1 MDALNLKEVLVRK
14 PFKRITPIDCRT
26 GGLYKDGK
34 VWNDNYDDATYEIVS
49 QTDFMREYDP
59 SGHMINNPL
68 IYPDKKRKDPDTGQE
83 FSEPMARC
91 AFAFQRIITV
101 KQLAHLCGN
110 DIQFEMPSSKD
121 NKQTNETF
129 FKFKEGWSVKNM
141 EIAWFESAKSVK
153 ITGDVAF
160 VGYKKGGKFHW
171 KVLSYMNGDSL
182 YPHYDAVTGEL
193 SLFARKYSDMDEN
206 GKETTTYVEVWDE
219 KKLYRFKKD
228 NTGAVGLVNRIKEVF
243 GLHGYRL
250 ISEEPHNFPFIPV
263 SYKRD
268 DNGACWSFSQ
278 GSIDQY
284 ELAFSQLVQNNTAFA
299 FPIMYMKGEEVSLIG
314 DMTGAVKG
322 ITMAEDEDA
331 GFLNT
336 PNGSDLFTLQLS
348 TLYKLIYEQSFAVI
362 PPEVRSGDMPGV
374 AVKLLYSPA
383 VEFAMKDAQEYQQ
396 FLDNMVRIYME
407 GYGTEI
413 GQTTS
418 FNQLEVYSWILPYV
432 PQNDS
437 ELIQNLAVA
446 VQNGFESRQTA
457 SEKIPMIAK
466 NSEWERI
473 LKEQKEQQ
481 QNDILAQIELN
492 KATQPND
499 TVQVEEVE

>member
-1 MDALNLKEVLVRK
+1 MDALNLKEILVRK
-14 PFKRITPIDCRT
+14 PFKRITPIDCRM
-26 GGLYKDGK
+26 GGIYKDG
-34 VWNDNYDDATYEIVS
+34 VAYDDLDTPVYEILS
-49 QTDFMREYDP
+49 QADFMREFEP
-59 SGHMINNPL
+59 SGHMINNPI
-68 IYPDKKRKDPDTGQE
+68 IYPDKKRVDPETKQE
-83 FSEPMARC
+83 YTEPIARC

-110 DIQFEMPSSKD
+110 DIQFEMPSTKD
-121 NKQTNETF
+121 NEQINETF

-141 EIAWFESAKSVK
+141 EIAWFEAAKSVK
-153 ITGDVAF
+153 VTGDVAF

-171 KVLSYMNGDSL
+171 KVLSYLNGDSL

-206 GKETTTYVEVWDE
+206 GKKTTTYVEVWDE
-219 KKLYRFKKD
+219 KNLYRFKRD
-228 NTGAVGLVNRIKEVF
+228 NTGAVGVLNRIKEIF
-243 GLHGYRL
+243 GLRGYRL
-250 ISEEPHNFPFIPV
+250 ISEEPHNFPFLPV
-263 SYKRD
+263 AYKRD
-268 DNGACWSFSQ
+268 ENGACWSFSQ

-284 ELAFSQLVQNNTAFA
+284 ELAFSQLAQNNTAYA
-299 FPIMYMKGEEVSLIG
+299 FPIMYMKGDEVSLVG

-322 ITMAEDEDA
+322 ITMAENEDA

-383 VEFAMKDAQEYQQ
+383 VEFAMKDAQEYQS
-396 FLDNMVRIYME
+396 FLDGMVRIYMN

-413 GQTTS
+413 GQISS
-418 FNQLEVYSWILPYV
+418 FNNLEVYSWILPYV

-481 QNDILAQIELN
+481 QQDILAQVELN

-499 TVQVEEVE
+499 TVQVEKTE

>member
-1 MDALNLKEVLVRK
+1 MDALNLKEILVRK
-14 PFKRITPIDCRT
+14 PFKRVTPINCHT
-26 GGLYKDGK
+26 GGLYKEGIA
-34 VWNDNYDDATYEIVS
+34 YDDLDVPVYEIVS
-49 QTDFMREYDP
+49 QADFMREFEP
-59 SGHMINNPL
+59 SGHMINNPI
-68 IYPDKKRKDPDTGQE
+68 IYPDKKRKDPDTGAE
-83 FSEPMARC
+83 YTEPMSRC

-110 DIQFEMPSSKD
+110 DVQFEMPSSAD
-121 NKQTNETF
+121 NEQTNERF

-153 ITGDVAF
+153 ITGDAAF
-160 VGYKKGGKFHW
+160 VGYKKGGKFYW
-171 KVLSYMNGDSL
+171 KVLSYLNGDSL
-182 YPHYDAVTGEL
+182 YPHYDSVTGEL

-206 GKETTTYVEVWDE
+206 GNETATYVEVWD
-219 KKLYRFKKD
+219 KDNLYRFKEDK
-228 NTGAVGLVNRIKEVF
+228 TGAVGLINRIKEVF
-243 GLHGYRL
+243 GLKGYTL
-250 ISEEPHNFPFIPV
+250 ISKEPHNFPFIPIA
-263 SYKRD
+263 YKRD
-268 DNGACWSFSQ
+268 ENGACWSFSQ

-299 FPIMYMKGEEVSLIG
+299 FPIMYMKGEEVSLVG

-322 ITMAEDEDA
+322 ITMAQDEDA

-383 VEFAMKDAQEYQQ
+383 VEFAMKDAQEYQS
-396 FLDNMVRIYME
+396 FLDAMVRIYME

-413 GQTTS
+413 SQRSS
-418 FNQLEVYSWILPYV
+418 FNQLEIYSWILPYV

-437 ELIQNLAVA
+437 ELVQNLAVA

-481 QNDILAQIELN
+481 QQDILAQVQLQ
-492 KATQPND
+492 KATQPKE
-499 TVQVEEVE
+499 TVMGEEIE

>member
-1 MDALNLKEVLVRK
+1 MDALNLKEILVRK
-14 PFKRITPIDCRT
+14 PFKRITPIDCHT
-26 GGLYKDGK
+26 GGLYKEGEI
-34 VWNDNYDDATYEIVS
+34 YDDNDSAYYEIVS
-49 QTDFMREYDP
+49 QADFLREFEP
-59 SGHMINNPL
+59 SGHMINNPI
-68 IYPDKKRKDPDTGQE
+68 IYPDKKRKNPETGE
-83 FSEPMARC
+83 EYVEPVSRC
-91 AFAFQRIITV
+91 AFAFQRIISV

-110 DIQFEMPSSKD
+110 DIQFEMPSTKD
-121 NKQTNETF
+121 NEQTNELF

-153 ITGDVAF
+153 VTGDAAF
-160 VGYKKGGKFHW
+160 VGYKKGTKFYW
-171 KVLSYMNGDSL
+171 KVLSYLNGDSL
-182 YPHYDAVTGEL
+182 YPHYNSISGEL
-193 SLFARKYSDMDEN
+193 ELFARKYSDVDEN
-206 GKETTTYVEVWDE
+206 GVETTTYVEVWDNTH
-219 KKLYRFKKD
+219 LYRFKKD
-228 NTGAVGLVNRIKEVF
+228 NTGAVGILNRIKEVF
-243 GLHGYRL
+243 GLKGYRL
-250 ISEEPHNFPFIPV
+250 VSKESHNFPFIPV
-263 SYKRD
+263 AYKRD

-284 ELAFSQLVQNNTAFA
+284 ELAFSQLAQNNTAYA
-299 FPIMYMKGEEVSLIG
+299 FPIMYMKGDEVQLVG
-314 DMTGAVKG
+314 DMSGAVKG
-322 ITMAEDEDA
+322 ITMAQDEDA

-383 VEFAMKDAQEYQQ
+383 VEFAMKDAQEYQS
-396 FLDNMVRIYME
+396 FLDTMVRIYME
-407 GYGTEI
+407 GYGTELGMI
-413 GQTTS
+413 SS
-418 FNQLEVYSWILPYV
+418 FNKLEIYSWILPYV

-481 QNDILAQIELN
+481 QNDILAQVELN
-492 KATQPND
+492 KATKPND
-499 TVQVEEVE
+499 TVQVEGVE

>member
-1 MDALNLKEVLVRK
+1 MDALNLKEILVRK
-14 PFKRITPIDCRT
+14 PFKRITPIDCHK
-26 GGLYKDGK
+26 GGLYKES
-34 VWNDNYDDATYEIVS
+34 VAYDDLDTAVYEIVS
-49 QTDFMREYDP
+49 QADFLREFEP
-59 SGHMINNPL
+59 TGHIINNPV
-68 IYPDKKRKDPDTGQE
+68 IYPDKKRVDPETGRE
-83 FSEPMARC
+83 YTEPMARC

-121 NKQTNETF
+121 DESTNETF

-141 EIAWFESAKSVK
+141 EIAWFESCKSVK
-153 ITGDVAF
+153 VTGDVAF
-160 VGYKKGGKFHW
+160 VGYKKNGKFYW
-171 KVLSYMNGDSL
+171 KVLSYLNGDAL

-206 GKETTTYVEVWDE
+206 GKETSTYVEVWDD
-219 KKLYRFKKD
+219 KNLYRFKKD
-228 NTGAVGLVNRIKEVF
+228 KTGAAGLYARIKEVF
-243 GLHGYRL
+243 GLQGYRL
-250 ISEEPHNFPFIPV
+250 VSAEPHNFPSIPV
-263 SYKRD
+263 AYHRD
-268 DNGACWSFSQ
+268 ENGACWSFSQ

-284 ELAFSQLVQNNTAFA
+284 ELAFSQLVQNNIAFA
-299 FPIMYMKGEEVSLIG
+299 FPIMYMKGDDVSLVG
-314 DMTGAVKG
+314 DMSGAVKA

-336 PNGSDLFTLQLS
+336 PNGSELFTLQLS

-383 VEFAMKDAQEYQQ
+383 VEFAMKDAQEYQS
-396 FLDNMVRIYME
+396 FLDSMVRIYMN

-413 GQTTS
+413 GQISS
-418 FNQLEVYSWILPYV
+418 FNKLEIYSWILPYV

-437 ELIQNLAVA
+437 ELINNLAIA

-481 QNDILAQIELN
+481 QQDILAQVELN
-492 KATQPND
+492 KATKPDD
-499 TVQVEEVE
+499 TIQTEKVE

>member
-1 MDALNLKEVLVRK
+1 MDALNLKEILVRK
-14 PFKRITPIDCRT
+14 PFKRITSLDCHT
-26 GGLYKDGK
+26 GGLYKDG
-34 VWNDNYDDATYEIVS
+34 VAYDDLDTPIYEIVS
-49 QTDFMREYDP
+49 QADFMREFEP
-59 SGHMINNPL
+59 SGHIINSPI
-68 IYPDKKRKDPDTGQE
+68 IYPDKKRIDPETKQE
-83 FSEPMARC
+83 YTEPVSRC

-121 NKQTNETF
+121 DETTNETF

-153 ITGDVAF
+153 VTGDAAF
-160 VGYKKGGKFHW
+160 VGYKKGGKFYW

-182 YPHYDAVTGEL
+182 YPHYDSVTGEL
-193 SLFARKYSDMDEN
+193 NLFARKYSDMDEN
-206 GKETTTYVEVWDE
+206 GKETTTYVEVWDNE
-219 KKLYRFKKD
+219 YLYRFKKD
-228 NTGAVGLVNRIKEVF
+228 NTGAVGLLNRIREVF
-243 GLHGYRL
+243 GLRGYRL
-250 ISEEPHNFPFIPV
+250 ISREPHNFPFIPV
-263 SYKRD
+263 AYKRD
-268 DNGACWSFSQ
+268 ENGACWSFSQ

-322 ITMAEDEDA
+322 ITMAENEDA

-383 VEFAMKDAQEYQQ
+383 VEFAMKDAQEYQS
-396 FLDNMVRIYME
+396 FLDGMVRIYMN

-413 GQTTS
+413 GQISS
-418 FNQLEVYSWILPYV
+418 FNKLEIYSWILPYV

-437 ELIQNLAVA
+437 ELINNLAVA

-473 LKEQKEQQ
+473 MKEQKEQQ
-481 QNDILAQIELN
+481 QQDILAQVELN
-492 KATQPND
+492 NATQPND
-499 TVQVEEVE
+499 TIQTEKVE

>member
-1 MDALNLKEVLVRK
+1 MDALNLKEILVRR
-14 PFKRITPIDCRT
+14 PFKRITPIGCRV
-26 GGLYKDGK
+26 GGLYKDSIA
-34 VWNDNYDDATYEIVS
+34 YDDEDAAVYEIIS
-49 QTDFMREYDP
+49 QADFMREFEP
-59 SGHMINNPL
+59 SGHMINNPV
-68 IYPDKKRKDPDTGQE
+68 IYPDKKRIDPETKQE
-83 FSEPMARC
+83 YTEPMARC

-121 NKQTNETF
+121 DESTNDTF

-160 VGYKKGGKFHW
+160 VGYKKGGKFYW
-171 KVLSYMNGDSL
+171 KVLSHINGDSL
-182 YPHYDAVTGEL
+182 YPHYDSVTGEL
-193 SLFARKYSDMDEN
+193 SLFARKYSDTDEN
-206 GKETTTYVEVWDE
+206 GKESATYVEVWDE

-228 NTGAVGLVNRIKEVF
+228 NTGAVGMLNRIKEIF
-243 GLHGYRL
+243 GLRGYRL
-250 ISEEPHNFPFIPV
+250 ISEEPHNFPFLPV

-268 DNGACWSFSQ
+268 ENGACWSFSQ

-299 FPIMYMKGEEVSLIG
+299 FPIMYMKGDEVSLVG

-322 ITMAEDEDA
+322 ITMAENEDA

-383 VEFAMKDAQEYQQ
+383 VEFAMKDAQEYQS
-396 FLDNMVRIYME
+396 FLDGMVRIYMN

-413 GQTTS
+413 GQISS
-418 FNQLEVYSWILPYV
+418 FNKLDIYSWILPYV

-437 ELIQNLAVA
+437 ELVTNLATA

-473 LKEQKEQQ
+473 MKEQKEQQ
-481 QNDILAQIELN
+481 QQDILAQVRLK
-492 KATQPND
+492 KATQPDD
-499 TVQVEEVE
+499 TIQVEE

>member
-1 MDALNLKEVLVRK
+1 MDALNLKEILVRK
-14 PFKRITPIDCRT
+14 PFKRVTPIDCRM
-26 GGLYKDGK
+26 GGLYKDG
-34 VWNDNYDDATYEIVS
+34 VAYDDLDTATYEIVS
-49 QTDFMREYDP
+49 QADFLREFEP
-59 SGHMINNPL
+59 TGHMINNPV
-68 IYPDKKRKDPDTGQE
+68 IYPDKKRVDPETKQE
-83 FSEPMARC
+83 YTEPMARC
-91 AFAFQRIITV
+91 AFAFQRIITT

-110 DIQFEMPSSKD
+110 DVQFEMPSSKD

-141 EIAWFESAKSVK
+141 EIAWFESCKSVK

-160 VGYKKGGKFHW
+160 VGYKKNGKFYW
-171 KVLSYMNGDSL
+171 KVLSYLNGDSL
-182 YPHYDAVTGEL
+182 YPHYDSVTGEL

-219 KKLYRFKKD
+219 KYLYRFKKD
-228 NTGAVGLVNRIKEVF
+228 NTGAVGLLNRIKDIF
-243 GLHGYRL
+243 GLRGYRL
-250 ISEEPHNFPFIPV
+250 VSSEPHNFPFIPV

-268 DNGACWSFSQ
+268 ENGACWSFSQ

-284 ELAFSQLVQNNTAFA
+284 ELAFSQLVQNNIAFA
-299 FPIMYMKGEEVSLIG
+299 FPIMYMKGDEVSLVG
-314 DMTGAVKG
+314 DMTGAVKA
-322 ITMAEDEDA
+322 ITMAEGEDA

-336 PNGSDLFTLQLS
+336 PNGSELFTLQLS

-383 VEFAMKDAQEYQQ
+383 VEFAMKDAQEYQS
-396 FLDNMVRIYME
+396 FLDGMVRIYQE

-413 GQTTS
+413 GQNSS
-418 FNQLEVYSWILPYV
+418 FKTLEVYSWILPYV

-437 ELIQNLAVA
+437 ELINNLATA

-473 LKEQKEQQ
+473 IKEQKEQQ
-481 QNDILAQIELN
+481 QQDILAQVQLQRQ
-492 KATQPND
+492 TQPD
-499 TVQVEEVE
+499 DVIETEKVE

>member
-1 MDALNLKEVLVRK
+1 MDALNLKEILVKK
-14 PFKRITPIDCRT
+14 PFKRITSIGYQEGD
-26 GGLYKDGK
+26 LYKNGMDA
-34 VWNDNYDDATYEIVS
+34 NSDYDDAIYQIVS
-49 QTDFMREYDP
+49 QTDFMREFEP
-59 SGHMINNPL
+59 TGHLINNPFV
-68 IYPDKKRKDPDTGQE
+68 YPDKERIDPESGKTYKE
-83 FSEPMARC
+83 RMVRC

-101 KQLAHLCGN
+101 KQLSHLCGN
-110 DIQFEMPSSKD
+110 DVQFEMPSSKD
-121 NKQTNETF
+121 DKKTNETF

-160 VGYKKGGKFHW
+160 VGYKKNGKFYW
-171 KVLSYMNGDSL
+171 KILSFINGDKL
-182 YPHYDAVTGEL
+182 YPHYDDVTGEL
-193 SLFARKYSDMDEN
+193 SLFARKYSGLDEEGN
-206 GKETTTYVEVWDE
+206 KTTTYVEVWDE
-219 KKLYRFKKD
+219 KNLYRYKKD
-228 NTGAVGLVNRIKEVF
+228 ESGASGVISKIKQIF
-243 GLHGYRL
+243 GLSGYKL
-250 ISEEPHNFPFIPV
+250 ISQEPHNFPFIPI

-268 DNGACWSFSQ
+268 ENGACWSFSQ

-284 ELAFSQLVQNNTAFA
+284 ELSFSQMAQNNIAFA
-299 FPIMYMKGEEVSLIG
+299 FPIMYMKGNDVSLIG
-314 DMTGAVKG
+314 DMSGSVKA
-322 ITMAEDEDA
+322 ITMSEDEDA

-336 PNGSDLFTLQLS
+336 PNGSELFSLQLN

-383 VEFAMKDAQEYQQ
+383 VEFAMKDAQEYQP
-396 FLDNMVRIYME
+396 FLDNMVKIYME

-413 GQTTS
+413 GQASS
-418 FNQLEVYSWILPYV
+418 FNSLNVYSWISPYV

-473 LKEQKEQQ
+473 IREQKEQQ
-481 QNDILAQIELN
+481 QNDILAQVELQR
-492 KATQPND
+492 ATMPND
-499 TVQVEEVE
+499 TVEVEEV

>member
-1 MDALNLKEVLVRK
+1 MDALNLKEILVRK
-14 PFKRITPIDCRT
+14 PFKRITPIDCHN
-26 GGLYKDGK
+26 GGLYKDG
-34 VWNDNYDDATYEIVS
+34 VAYDDLDTPIYEIVS
-49 QTDFMREYDP
+49 QADFMREFEP
-59 SGHMINNPL
+59 TGHMINNPV
-68 IYPDKKRKDPDTGQE
+68 IYPDKKRIDPETKQE
-83 FSEPMARC
+83 YTEPMSRC
-91 AFAFQRIITV
+91 AFAFQRIITI
-101 KQLAHLCGN
+101 KQMAHLTGN

-121 NKQTNETF
+121 NDQTNDTF

-141 EIAWFESAKSVK
+141 EIAWFEFAKSVK
-153 ITGDVAF
+153 ITGDAAF
-160 VGYKKGGKFHW
+160 VGYKKNGKFYW
-171 KVLSYMNGDSL
+171 KVLSYMNGDIL
-182 YPHYDAVTGEL
+182 YPHYDSVTGDL

-206 GKETTTYVEVWDE
+206 GKETTNYVEVWDE

-228 NTGAVGLVNRIKEVF
+228 NTGAVGVLNRIKEVF
-243 GLHGYRL
+243 GLKGYRL
-250 ISEEPHNFPFIPV
+250 ISEEPHNFPSIPV
-263 SYKRD
+263 SYHRD
-268 DNGACWSFSQ
+268 ENGACWSFSQ
-278 GSIDQY
+278 GNIDQY

-299 FPIMYMKGEEVSLIG
+299 FPIMYMKGEDVSLIG

-322 ITMAEDEDA
+322 VTMAENEDA

-383 VEFAMKDAQEYQQ
+383 VEFAMKDAQEFQPA
-396 FLDNMVRIYME
+396 LDKIVDIYTE
-407 GYGTEI
+407 GYGTEV
-413 GQTTS
+413 GQSSS

-437 ELIQNLAVA
+437 ELISNLATA

-473 LKEQKEQQ
+473 LKEQKEEQQ
-481 QNDILAQIELN
+481 QDILAQVQLQR
-492 KATQPND
+492 KTQPND
-499 TVQVEEVE
+499 TVELEGV

>member
-1 MDALNLKEVLVRK
+1 MDALDLKEVLVRK

-26 GGLYKDGK
+26 GGLYRDGLE
-34 VWNDNYDDATYEIVS
+34 WSDDYDSATYEIVS
-49 QTDFMREYDP
+49 QTDFMREYEP
-59 SGHMINNPL
+59 SGHIINNPK
-68 IYPDKKRKDPDTGQE
+68 IYPDKKRKDPDSGRE
-83 FSEPMARC
+83 FTEPMARC

-121 NKQTNETF
+121 NEQTNNSF

-160 VGYKKGGKFHW
+160 VGYKKKGKFYW
-171 KVLSYMNGDSL
+171 KVLSFLNGDSL
-182 YPHYDAVTGEL
+182 YPHYDSVTGKL
-193 SLFARKYSDMDEN
+193 SLFARKYSDIDEN
-206 GKETTTYVEVWDE
+206 GKENSTYVEVWDE

-228 NTGAVGLVNRIKEVF
+228 KTGATGLVNRIKEVF
-243 GLHGYRL
+243 GLSGYRL
-250 ISEEPHNFPFIPV
+250 ISEEAHNFMDIPV
-263 SYKRD
+263 SYHRD
-268 DNGACWSFSQ
+268 KNGACWSFSQ

-284 ELAFSQLVQNNTAFA
+284 ELAFSQLVQNNSAFA

-322 ITMAEDEDA
+322 ISMGEDEDA

-396 FLDNMVRIYME
+396 FLDGMVRIYME

-413 GQTTS
+413 GQITS
-418 FNQLEVYSWILPYV
+418 FNQLEIYSWILPYV

-499 TVQVEEVE
+499 TVQVEGIE

>member
-1 MDALNLKEVLVRK
+1 MDALNLKEILVRK
-14 PFKRITPIDCRT
+14 PFKRITPIDCRR
-26 GGLYKDGK
+26 GGLYAEGA
-34 VWNDNYDDATYEIVS
+34 VYDELDTPTCEIVS
-49 QTDFMREYDP
+49 QADFLREFEP
-59 SGHMINNPL
+59 TGHMINNPV
-68 IYPDKKRKDPDTGQE
+68 IYPDKKRKDPETGE
-83 FSEPMARC
+83 EYTEPMARC

-110 DIQFEMPSSKD
+110 DIQFEMPSSRDSEKD
-121 NKQTNETF
+121 NDVF

-141 EIAWFESAKSVK
+141 EIAWFESCKSVK

-160 VGYKKGGKFHW
+160 VGYKKGGKFYW
-171 KVLSYMNGDSL
+171 KVLSYINGDVL
-182 YPHYDAVTGEL
+182 YPHYDSITGEL
-193 SLFARKYSDMDEN
+193 SLFARRYSDMDEN
-206 GKETTTYVEVWDE
+206 GTETTTYVEVWDD
-219 KKLYRFKKD
+219 KNMYRFKKD
-228 NTGAVGLVNRIKEVF
+228 KTGVGGAFSRIKEVF
-243 GLHGYRL
+243 GLSGYKL
-250 ISEEPHNFPFIPV
+250 ISEEPHNFQSIPV
-263 SYKRD
+263 SYHRD
-268 DNGACWSFSQ
+268 RNGACWSFSQ

-314 DMTGAVKG
+314 DMSGAVKG
-322 ITMAEDEDA
+322 ITMGENEDA

-383 VEFAMKDAQEYQQ
+383 VEFAMKDAQEYQP
-396 FLDNMVRIYME
+396 FLDKMVQIYME

-413 GQTTS
+413 GQISS
-418 FNQLEVYSWILPYV
+418 FNALEVYSWILPYV

-437 ELIQNLAVA
+437 ELINNLAIA

-481 QNDILAQIELN
+481 QQDILTQVQLS
-492 KATQPND
+492 KATQPDD
-499 TVQVEEVE
+499 TVQVEKVE

>member
-1 MDALNLKEVLVRK
+1 M
-14 PFKRITPIDCRT
+14 
-26 GGLYKDGK
+26 
-34 VWNDNYDDATYEIVS
+34 
-49 QTDFMREYDP
+49 
-59 SGHMINNPL
+59 
-68 IYPDKKRKDPDTGQE
+68 
-83 FSEPMARC
+83 
-91 AFAFQRIITV
+91 
-101 KQLAHLCGN
+101 
-110 DIQFEMPSSKD
+110 
-121 NKQTNETF
+121 
-129 FKFKEGWSVKNM
+129 
-141 EIAWFESAKSVK
+141 
-153 ITGDVAF
+153 
-160 VGYKKGGKFHW
+160 
-171 KVLSYMNGDSL
+171 
-182 YPHYDAVTGEL
+182 
-193 SLFARKYSDMDEN
+193 
-206 GKETTTYVEVWDE
+206 
-219 KKLYRFKKD
+219 
-228 NTGAVGLVNRIKEVF
+228 
-243 GLHGYRL
+243 
-250 ISEEPHNFPFIPV
+250 
-263 SYKRD
+263 
-268 DNGACWSFSQ
+268 
-278 GSIDQY
+278 
-284 ELAFSQLVQNNTAFA
+284 
-299 FPIMYMKGEEVSLIG
+299 
-314 DMTGAVKG
+314 
-322 ITMAEDEDA
+322 
-331 GFLNT
+331 
-336 PNGSDLFTLQLS
+336 S

-437 ELIQNLAVA
+437 ELIQNSAVA
-446 VQNGFESRQTA
+446 VQNGFGSRQTA

>member
-1 MDALNLKEVLVRK
+1 MDALNLKEILVRK
-14 PFKRITPIDCRT
+14 PFKRITPIDCHK
-26 GGLYKDGK
+26 GGLYKES
-34 VWNDNYDDATYEIVS
+34 VAYDDLDTAVYEIVS
-49 QTDFMREYDP
+49 QADFLREFEP
-59 SGHMINNPL
+59 TGHIINNPV
-68 IYPDKKRKDPDTGQE
+68 IYPDKKRIDPETGRE
-83 FSEPMARC
+83 YTEPMARC

-121 NKQTNETF
+121 DESTNETF

-141 EIAWFESAKSVK
+141 EIAWFESCKSVK
-153 ITGDVAF
+153 VTGDVAF
-160 VGYKKGGKFHW
+160 VGYKKNGKFYW
-171 KVLSYMNGDSL
+171 KVLSYLNGDAL

-193 SLFARKYSDMDEN
+193 SLFARKYSDMDES
-206 GKETTTYVEVWDE
+206 GKETSTYVEVWDD
-219 KKLYRFKKD
+219 KNLYRFKKD
-228 NTGAVGLVNRIKEVF
+228 NTGAVGLFTRIKEAF
-243 GLHGYRL
+243 GLQGYRL
-250 ISEEPHNFPFIPV
+250 VSAEPHNFPSIPV
-263 SYKRD
+263 AYHRD
-268 DNGACWSFSQ
+268 ENGACWSFSQ

-284 ELAFSQLVQNNTAFA
+284 ELAFSQLVQNNIAFA
-299 FPIMYMKGEEVSLIG
+299 FPIMYMKGDDVSLVG
-314 DMTGAVKG
+314 DMSGAVKA

-336 PNGSDLFTLQLS
+336 PNGSELFTLQLS

-383 VEFAMKDAQEYQQ
+383 VEFAMKDAQEYQS
-396 FLDNMVRIYME
+396 FLDGMVRIYMN

-413 GQTTS
+413 GQISS
-418 FNQLEVYSWILPYV
+418 FNKLEIYSWILPYV

-437 ELIQNLAVA
+437 ELINNLAIA

-481 QNDILAQIELN
+481 QQDILAQVELN
-492 KATQPND
+492 KATKPDD
-499 TVQVEEVE
+499 TIQTEKVE

>member
-1 MDALNLKEVLVRK
+1 MDALNLKEILVRK
-14 PFKRITPIDCRT
+14 PFKRITPIGCRM
-26 GGLYKDGK
+26 GGIYNET
-34 VWNDNYDDATYEIVS
+34 VAYDDTDVAKYEVVS
-49 QTDFMREYDP
+49 QADFMREFEP
-59 SGHMINNPL
+59 SGHIINNPM
-68 IYPDKKRKDPDTGQE
+68 IYPNKKRIDPETKRE
-83 FSEPMARC
+83 YIEPMSRC

-110 DIQFEMPSSKD
+110 DVQFEMPSSKD
-121 NKQTNETF
+121 DASTNEMF

-153 ITGDVAF
+153 VTGDAAF
-160 VGYKKGGKFHW
+160 VGYKKGGKFYW
-171 KVLSYMNGDSL
+171 KVLSHINGDTL

-206 GKETTTYVEVWDE
+206 GNETTTYVEVWDNIN
-219 KKLYRFKKD
+219 LYRFKKD
-228 NTGAVGLVNRIKEVF
+228 NTGAVGVLNRIKEIF
-243 GLHGYRL
+243 GLKGYTL

-263 SYKRD
+263 AYKRD
-268 DNGACWSFSQ
+268 ENGACWSFSQ

-299 FPIMYMKGEEVSLIG
+299 FPIMYMKGDEVNLIG

-322 ITMAEDEDA
+322 ITMAENEDA

-383 VEFAMKDAQEYQQ
+383 VEFAMKDAQEYQS
-396 FLDNMVRIYME
+396 FLDAMVRIYMN

-413 GQTTS
+413 GQISS
-418 FNQLEVYSWILPYV
+418 FNKLEIYSWILPYV

-473 LKEQKEQQ
+473 LKEQKEAQQ
-481 QNDILAQIELN
+481 QDILAQVELN
-492 KATQPND
+492 KSTQPND